1 MRIDT
6 VLTDVRVFP
15 LLEISREQLE
25 RAAGGPIVS
34 VERVDGGLT
43 NTIHKVVLE
52 DGEILGI
59 KHYAGG
65 KDWFETELTSLTL
78 LHGTVP
84 VPEVVNADADRMVIT
99 YRWIEGITLHDLRK
113 QGQFNAFASLA
124 EPLGRVCAWIAHTDA
139 VAPFELT
146 PILEQSYRQLT
157 TGRARKRIGPPLA
170 DGLLKALEA
179 AEPQMAW
186 GTVCLSHGD
195 LGHRNVL
202 VFQAG
207 DRWRVNGVI
216 DWETTTTG
224 SPLADIGSLFRYSR
238 RYDEKFCEAFARG
251 YRDAGSELPDGW
263 LLTSRLL
270 DSTWLVDML
279 DDEAEHPQVFADCV
293 RLVANLVVD
302 AQSSSVINPNL

>member
-25 RAAGGPIVS
+25 QAAGGPIVS

-52 DGEILGI
+52 DGDTLGI

-65 KDWFETELTSLTL
+65 KDWFETELTTLTL

-84 VPEVVNADADRMVIT
+84 VPDVVHADAERMVIA

-113 QGQFNAFASLA
+113 EGKFAAFASLA
-124 EPLGRVCAWIAHTDA
+124 EPLGRVCAWISHTDA
-139 VAPFELT
+139 TSPFDVS
-146 PILEQSYRQLT
+146 PILEEAYQRLT
-157 TGRARKRIGPPLA
+157 SGRARKRIGPPLA
-170 DGLLKALEA
+170 DALRKAMEA
-179 AEPQMAW
+179 AEPQMAF
-186 GTVCLSHGD
+186 GSVCLCHGD

-202 VFQAG
+202 VYQAG
-207 DRWRVNGVI
+207 DRWRINGVI

-224 SPLADIGSLFRYSR
+224 SPLVDIGSLFRYSK
-238 RYDEKFCEAFARG
+238 RYDETFCETFARG
-251 YRDAGSELPDGW
+251 YRDAGGQLPEGW

-270 DSTWLVDML
+270 DATWLVDML
-279 DDEAEHPQVFADCV
+279 DDENEHPQVFADCV
-293 RLVANLVVD
+293 RLVANLVAD
-302 AQSSSVINPNL
+302 ATSGSYMPNL